1 MMKKILMFLFVFLS
15 LSAFAPTVA
24 MAGDGGEGERLNLY
38 HSSGNAVSAEEFNE
52 KPSQACLPSEY
63 YEPNQDE
70 CTFCSMFKVVFN
82 TVSSVCNTSITKFS
96 SAVIRVVL
104 VGFGI
109 WLAIQIL
116 AFVSSMETRDLKDL
130 AQSLITQGFLVMI
143 AVFILST
150 GAAKFLNT
158 FIVPIYRTGQLMSQ
172 TMFNDCLTS
181 SDETADIKSSGK
193 ITTCSADDKNA
204 KFSLSTDGLKAYA
217 NGLPVEMG
225 ATIVQTM
232 TMMENRVSKFQ
243 ALGAALLCQ
252 SWVDSMIFIVP
263 KFGYFWTGLVLW
275 ILASVLIVA
284 VPFLLIDAVFELGV
298 AVAILPVAVGGFPF
312 KATRQYCKKVWETFL
327 NSTFMF
333 LFVSIIVLIV
343 LGALYSAVT
352 DGEGTLENFDEL
364 FSSSAGGILVWENI
378 LSKLGWF
385 GWPFVR
391 LVSVFLLAWSVMS
404 TGKDFAGKFA
414 SSISSTSIGSSIATM
429 AASTTKGMAIS
440 TAKPFA
446 QHAWH
451 KIRAGVPATA
461 SKVSGAVKDTLNSWR
476 QEKLQSKFDNVKSQD
491 GKKTF
496 TDKNGHTFTLEN
508 GVVTETYTKGN
519 RTVTKI
525 NSGHMTRVIT
535 AEKKKDGKVVY
546 NEKIK
551 QHDNLLNE
559 IMKKDGKIDVNK
571 LQELTKG
578 LEGKAKE
585 EAMIA
590 FTKAAVEKRISKHA
604 HDYGKANNS
613 RPPEVVKM
621 DLERGEM
628 VIRECNDKGEVSFSR
643 VKLHSNGYM
652 EVSMTKVDKNGKVR
666 ELQSDG
672 IRNKMS
678 TYKLQEGVKAEDLGS
693 IESVRAAADG
703 SSAPKTRYS
712 YSKHFQRLVDEGFN
726 ENAIDSGIM
735 SAEEVRDAYNYIN
748 SRGNEMGKASMG
760 FNFNV

>member
-1 MMKKILMFLFVFLS
+1 
-15 LSAFAPTVA
+15 
-24 MAGDGGEGERLNLY
+24 
-38 HSSGNAVSAEEFNE
+38 
-52 KPSQACLPSEY
+52 
-63 YEPNQDE
+63 
-70 CTFCSMFKVVFN
+70 MFKVVFN

-104 VGFGI
+104 IGFGI

-116 AFVSSMETRDLKDL
+116 AFVSSLETRDLKDL

-158 FIVPIYRTGQLMSQ
+158 FIVPVYRTGQLMSQ
-172 TMFNDCLTS
+172 TMFSDCLTS
-181 SDETADIKSSGK
+181 SDETADIKSSGQK
-193 ITTCSADDKNA
+193 TQCSAGDNNA
-204 KFSLSTDGLKAYA
+204 NFSFSSTGFKTYA

-232 TMMENRVSKFQ
+232 TMMENRVRKFQ

-252 SWVDSMIFIVP
+252 SWVDSKIFIVP

-333 LFVSIIVLIV
+333 LFVSIVVLIV
-343 LGALYSAVT
+343 LGTLYSAVT
-352 DGEGTLENFDEL
+352 DGEGTLDNFDDL
-364 FSSSAGGILVWENI
+364 FQATTASQIAYAQILNT
-378 LSKLGWF
+378 LGWF

-391 LVSVFLLAWSVMS
+391 LTCVFLLAWSVMS

-429 AASTTKGMAIS
+429 AASTTKGMTIS

-446 QHAWH
+446 QHAWN
-451 KIRAGVPATA
+451 KVRTGVPAAA
-461 SKVSGAVKDTLNSWR
+461 SKLSGAVKDGINSMR
-476 QEKLQSKFDNVKSQD
+476 RDKLQSKFDNVPGQD

-519 RTVTKI
+519 RTITKI
-525 NSGHMTRVIT
+525 NTGHMTRVVT

-551 QHDNLLNE
+551 QNDNLLNE
-559 IMKKDGKIDVNK
+559 IMQKDGKIDVNK
-571 LQELTKG
+571 LQELTQG

-604 HDYGKANNS
+604 HDYGKANNLNK
-613 RPPEVVKM
+613 PEVVKM
-621 DLERGEM
+621 DLEHGEM
-628 VIRECNDKGEVSFSR
+628 VIREQNDKGEVCFSR

-652 EVSMTKVDKNGKVR
+652 EVSMAKVDKNGKVR

-678 TYKLQEGVKAEDLGS
+678 TYKLQEGVDVNNLGS
-693 IESVRAAADG
+693 IESVRAAEDD
-703 SSAPKTRYS
+703 PTKRKNRYS
-712 YSKHFQRLVDEGFN
+712 YSKHYQRLVDEGYN
-726 ENAIDSGIM
+726 ENSFDLGTM
-735 SAEEVRDAYNYIN
+735 SAEEVGDARDYIN

-760 FNFNV
+760 FHFNA

>member
-1 MMKKILMFLFVFLS
+1 
-15 LSAFAPTVA
+15 
-24 MAGDGGEGERLNLY
+24 
-38 HSSGNAVSAEEFNE
+38 
-52 KPSQACLPSEY
+52 
-63 YEPNQDE
+63 
-70 CTFCSMFKVVFN
+70 
-82 TVSSVCNTSITKFS
+82 
-96 SAVIRVVL
+96 VIRVVL
-104 VGFGI
+104 IGFGI

-116 AFVSSMETRDLKDL
+116 AFVSSLETRDLKDL

-158 FIVPIYRTGQLMSQ
+158 FIVPVYRTGQLMSQ
-172 TMFNDCLTS
+172 TMFSDCLTS
-181 SDETADIKSSGK
+181 SDETADIKSSGQK
-193 ITTCSADDKNA
+193 TQCSAGDNNA
-204 KFSLSTDGLKAYA
+204 NFSFSSTGFKTYA

-232 TMMENRVSKFQ
+232 TMMENRVRKFQ
-243 ALGAALLCQ
+243 ALGAALVCQ
-252 SWVDSMIFIVP
+252 SWQESVFMVP

-298 AVAILPVAVGGFPF
+298 AVAILPFAVGGFPF
-312 KATRQYCKKVWETFL
+312 KSTRQYCKKVWETFL

-333 LFVSIIVLIV
+333 LFVSIVVLIV
-343 LGALYSAVT
+343 LGTLYSAVT
-352 DGEGTLENFDEL
+352 DGEGTLDNFDDL
-364 FSSSAGGILVWENI
+364 FQVTTAGQIAYDQILNT
-378 LSKLGWF
+378 LGWF

-391 LVSVFLLAWSVMS
+391 LTCVFLLAWTVMS

-429 AASTTKGMAIS
+429 AASTTKGMTIS

-446 QHAWH
+446 QHAWN
-451 KIRAGVPATA
+451 KARTVVPAAA
-461 SKVSGAVKDTLNSWR
+461 SKLSGAVKDGINSIR
-476 QEKLQSKFDNVKSQD
+476 QDKLRSKFDNVSGQD

-496 TDKNGHTFTLEN
+496 TDKNGHTFTMEN

-519 RTVTKI
+519 RTITKI
-525 NSGHMTRVIT
+525 NTGHMTRVVT
-535 AEKKKDGKVVY
+535 AETKKDGKVVY

-551 QHDNLLNE
+551 QNDNLLNE
-559 IMKKDGKIDVNK
+559 IMQKDGKIDVNK

-604 HDYGKANNS
+604 HDYGKANNLNK
-613 RPPEVVKM
+613 PEVVKM
-621 DLERGEM
+621 DLEHGEM
-628 VIRECNDKGEVSFSR
+628 VIREQNDKGEVCFSR

-652 EVSMTKVDKNGKVR
+652 EVSMAKVDKNGKVR

-678 TYKLQEGVKAEDLGS
+678 TYKLQEGVDVNNLGS
-693 IESVRAAADG
+693 IESVRAAEDD
-703 SSAPKTRYS
+703 PTKRKNRYS
-712 YSKHFQRLVDEGFN
+712 YSKHYQRLVDEGYN
-726 ENAIDSGIM
+726 ENSFDLGIM
-735 SAEEVRDAYNYIN
+735 SAEEVGDAHDYIN

-760 FNFNV
+760 FHFNA